1 VVREKMKGNDIER
14 RVRGTAGGDRIT
26 FPCSVSSSTA
36 SLTCFKML
44 LNDVVSCDSNLAYA
58 DATVFYLGA
67 DLPEPQSL
75 KMCCDTFDGATLILL
90 GFKPFLKTEPSGK
103 TCAC

>member
-1 VVREKMKGNDIER
+1 MKGRSIER
-14 RVRGTAGGDRIT
+14 RVRRRAGGDRAT
-26 FPCSVSSSTA
+26 FPFSVSVSSSTA

-44 LNDVVSCDSNLAYA
+44 LNDVVVSCDSNLASA
-58 DATVFYLGA
+58 DATDFYLGA